1 MGDFVPYNGDD
12 VDTFQEVAMKVFNPL
27 LFMATV
33 GAISSD
39 HSLIDKGKYVLLL
52 WARANP
58 FPGICLIT
66 STKRKGGISLAGL
79 MIARFMDRLAESY
92 RILAAAMSGP
102 EKRAMEI
109 WFHSLG
115 DTIKRSHIYWLN
127 NHAKEGPSNH
137 HTWQTFGMMVC
148 GSIAKDQALVD
159 YALKGQDNKWNYV
172 KLVQWAIHNKSRG
185 KNMFREGTNSKGK
198 LYSFGGI
205 AEDGEIYDRY
215 RTLCEDKP
223 PCGLHYAL
231 FSLRAFVYCAHFIIC
246 NELNIGD
253 NPASSTSPYDLS
265 GHALKN
271 ALHLYGQFFIEYP
284 TACCKS
290 HIALEPYRG
299 QQLDEHALAAYLLAL
314 EDTPRDRV
322 VSTVIVTNIVLPPP
336 EVSHP

>member
-1 MGDFVPYNGDD
+1 MYNTR
-12 VDTFQEVAMKVFNPL
+12 V
-27 LFMATV
+27 
-33 GAISSD
+33 S
-39 HSLIDKGKYVLLL
+39 
-52 WARANP
+52 
-58 FPGICLIT
+58 CLI
-66 STKRKGGISLAGL
+66 R
-79 MIARFMDRLAESY
+79 
-92 RILAAAMSGP
+92 P
-102 EKRAMEI
+102 C
-109 WFHSLG
+109 H
-115 DTIKRSHIYWLN
+115 
-127 NHAKEGPSNH
+127 SNH

-336 EVSHP
+336 EVSHPRGSDEKRIDYPILKKAHPLNMPLCILVLLQEKELHEAQRLHHTKI

>member
-1 MGDFVPYNGDD
+1 MEAGIDSLSLDENEPANEQHWAIKQSGGYELDPEVPSLFFTPAKLLSTREAVYAAPEGSLLAKAWEYSLQRARQASHADMGDFVPYNGDD

-127 NHAKEGPSNH
+127 NHAKEGPRYSRAYV
-137 HTWQTFGMMVC
+137 Q
-148 GSIAKDQALVD
+148 
-159 YALKGQDNKWNYV
+159 YACIVSY
-172 KLVQWAIHNKSRG
+172 
-185 KNMFREGTNSKGK
+185 
-198 LYSFGGI
+198 
-205 AEDGEIYDRY
+205 
-215 RTLCEDKP
+215 
-223 PCGLHYAL
+223 
-231 FSLRAFVYCAHFIIC
+231 
-246 NELNIGD
+246 
-253 NPASSTSPYDLS
+253 
-265 GHALKN
+265 
-271 ALHLYGQFFIEYP
+271 
-284 TACCKS
+284 
-290 HIALEPYRG
+290 
-299 QQLDEHALAAYLLAL
+299 
-314 EDTPRDRV
+314 TP
-322 VSTVIVTNIVLPPP
+322 LP
-336 EVSHP
+336 